1 MSIGRFRH
9 GQTTVGAVLLL
20 LGAAAGFVGA
30 PVAMA
35 TPALIVDMAE
45 QCRIQYPGNARF
57 LPGQAYLV
65 APRDAFSWRCKRVS
79 VSPDG
84 GLIADLSV
92 DPNAWCTR
100 LNAGRAVISLTSPPN
115 WQCTD

>member
-1 MSIGRFRH
+1 MSAGRVRH
-9 GQTTVGAVLLL
+9 GRTPLGAVLLL
-20 LGAAAGFVGA
+20 IVATAGLLGAPA
-30 PVAMA
+30 AMA
-35 TPALIVDMAE
+35 THALIVDMAE
-45 QCRIQYPGNARF
+45 QCRIQYPGNAQF

-84 GLIADLSV
+84 GIIADLSV
-92 DPNAWCTR
+92 DPDAWCSR

-115 WQCTD
+115 WQCTG